1 MENVCACVLSWK
13 ISSFTSF
20 SVSQVFLHSGGL
32 ADYQR
37 WWMIWTLL
45 QTRDN
50 AVSRGGTLFNQGH
63 SAGSSLAGRSFMATS
78 RVRSQSPSQHIF
90 HYQQQKGCWGLGEWQ
105 PAIRAPAEQELRRQ
119 IAESPGLS
127 EEEGDDGVALWSW
140 WDALGAHCWFCCSV
154 SELLVSLYLRRNM
167 GQWSK
172 ATFWVLISILHTYST
187 DSDYKLKTSSW

>member
-105 PAIRAPAEQELRRQ
+105 RAIRAPAEQELRRQ
-119 IAESPGLS
+119 IQRARLSPRKKVMMVSPSGRGGTRL
-127 EEEGDDGVALWSW
+127 ELTADFVA
-140 WDALGAHCWFCCSV
+140 AFQVCWFHFTYV
-154 SELLVSLYLRRNM
+154 ETLDTWARQPSEYWFQAYIR
-167 GQWSK
+167 
-172 ATFWVLISILHTYST
+172 TLHTVT
-187 DSDYKLKTSSW
+187 IN